1 MADNTMRLDEIKR
14 KVRKLKKLEV
24 KIRFNGIHQPDKNLI
39 WDNFFDLSDTRN
51 SKAKYS
57 LHLLASMNHEE
68 YRNVI
73 NEYFSLIY
81 FELYKESEIVGED
94 GIYDPVILSKLDLPF
109 NADEITIKKRFRE
122 LAKKYHPDTG
132 GDAAMFIE
140 LMDNYRK
147 LIKNQ
152 K

>member
-1 MADNTMRLDEIKR
+1 MADNMMRLDEIKR

-24 KIRFNGIHQPDKNLI
+24 KIRFNGINQPDKNLI
-39 WDNFFDLSDTRN
+39 WDSFFELSDRSN

-68 YRNVI
+68 YMNVI

-81 FELYKESEIVGED
+81 SELYKESGIIGED
-94 GIYDPVILSKLDLPF
+94 GTYDSVILSRLDLPF
-109 NADEITIKKRFRE
+109 NADETTIKKRFRE
-122 LAKKYHPDTG
+122 LAKKYHPDAG
-132 GDAAMFIE
+132 GDAATFIE
-140 LMDNYRK
+140 LMNNYRK
-147 LIKNQ
+147 LLRDQ